1 MTFLSLNMSTYQHW
15 KRLFEKEKKNTEIKQ
30 KFFTIKRNS
39 TGKLI
44 EVFYVYRLKDHLDE
58 KIYSFKEI
66 IDVMEKEKT
75 NV

>member
-1 MTFLSLNMSTYQHW
+1 MTTHQHW
-15 KRLFEKEKKNTEIKQ
+15 KRLFEKQKENPEIKQ

-44 EVFYVYRLKDHLDE
+44 EVFYVYRLKDHLNE
-58 KIYSFKEI
+58 TIYSFKEI
-66 IDVMEKEKT
+66 IDVMEKEKS